1 MDPYHAQIH
10 VAVTQL
16 LHVAYDSEVPA
27 QTRMDS
33 ITKALGIFDLVK
45 RCTLVTDTPAPL
57 LSSEPILQKL
67 RLCLGDPI
75 KDIRVATY
83 KILRALVSADTVK
96 TFFHRHHLDLF
107 IIRTLIRDARYDSER
122 EQAIRFIRAFLDET
136 DGSQLIPMSIVRS
149 LVAIAEQIDDRFRNV
164 CLETIC
170 EIAVRNPELACHSGG
185 TKVMLSALL
194 DGPLELMD
202 PIISSFLFLL
212 DSPKSRS
219 FIRAHV
225 ELEMVISQF
234 SDAYTIKSGYS
245 IEKLIGCAAIIRK
258 ILFTWTGLVYFCID
272 GLRPIRSIVD
282 ALGLPNDDTRKAL
295 LGLFFDLFHVPRT
308 SVKKL
313 NEGSSEGPAV
323 ETIHLVS
330 HFRAILLMVF
340 INAGLIEAL
349 IELTQDENKS
359 ISTSSITLLSCIL
372 ETCSTKLP
380 VKFSS
385 RVQSLPSL
393 FKLACNFNDEGQR
406 HLATSRLA
414 QISGISGNQI
424 AAKSHPAMESSF
436 TENQRF
442 GSIKAHVG
450 LQVDELQLKTL
461 LNDSEVIGM
470 KDCSKWNW
478 DVIEDI
484 VSGPLLNPKRFDDL
498 TRNSKFAARLIAY
511 YRPSSR
517 QFCDLP
523 KNSSKIFKI
532 GIELFR
538 NLASSSEGARILA
551 ESRLLIEIADQ
562 LKQLYVQGHGAIPK
576 DNVFLRQHY
585 DETMSSKY
593 FEIIK
598 AFSHSI
604 HGIRLLEQS
613 NIYNTYYQLADLRGR
628 EDMSEA
634 ILASMDYS
642 ADGHSRIILIKAL
655 TAGSKSLRLAA
666 TVYLDQLARVYKESF
681 HDWGV
686 PYLMTQLSDPVPE
699 IVSTAVYILQRHCC
713 RNKNITAFIRTKP
726 DIQQLSIIGN
736 TLLIQS
742 LSISAGFK
750 YLLDAGY
757 LETEMSYWFNL
768 GNLQYVTHAE
778 LSISEGLAKG
788 LPKSPFDSLD
798 KDLVVGLDG
807 YLPVHLYGELA
818 KTAEGIDYLKT
829 TGHIAHYI
837 EQLKC
842 HHDMVDQPSR
852 VAELK
857 AAIWALASIGSS
869 TSGCSLLVE
878 AGVVELIMTILKS
891 SAVITVRGTCFY
903 AFCVIS
909 QFSSGM
915 GFMDDLGWSGESICV
930 PNEPEKILCLPEWT
944 FSGSWPA
951 QQRLTFRPSPF
962 KLDSLDDEIL
972 KCIGNL
978 SNHILATSASKQLAV
993 IRQQHPHYFV
1003 KPELCVQAWRIC
1015 TTYHYRVATRRYI
1028 QELFERLIFD
1038 AHALEVVDSMA
1049 GLQLLCAIDEEAS
1062 ARLNENAFENSLSLL
1077 PKDLDRKGSA
1087 TPNGGNKLTL
1097 QADRIIRG
1105 F

>member
-1 MDPYHAQIH
+1 
-10 VAVTQL
+10 
-16 LHVAYDSEVPA
+16 
-27 QTRMDS
+27 MDS

-225 ELEMVISQF
+225 ELE
-234 SDAYTIKSGYS
+234 
-245 IEKLIGCAAIIRK
+245 
-258 ILFTWTGLVYFCID
+258 
-272 GLRPIRSIVD
+272 
-282 ALGLPNDDTRKAL
+282 KAL

-798 KDLVVGLDG
+798 KDL
-807 YLPVHLYGELA
+807 
-818 KTAEGIDYLKT
+818 TAEGIDYLKT

-993 IRQQHPHYFV
+993 
-1003 KPELCVQAWRIC
+1003 
-1015 TTYHYRVATRRYI
+1015 VATRRYI